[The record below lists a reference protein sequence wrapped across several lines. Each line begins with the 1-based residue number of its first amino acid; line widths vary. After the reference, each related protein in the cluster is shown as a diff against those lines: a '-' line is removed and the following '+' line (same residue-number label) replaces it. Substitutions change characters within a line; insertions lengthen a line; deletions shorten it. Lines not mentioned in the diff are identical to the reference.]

1 MGEILFEKF
10 AKVQKYVLNLTEE
23 QRSGIR
29 ETVFWC
35 DDDTKDEYSG
45 TPKRKNYVGAHLF
58 MSIGSL
64 AEELNKDDRTIE
76 RWLGIWEKA
85 GWFARQKD
93 VRALDGNMTYANYV
107 RGRPKSQ
114 HPASRVFNVS
124 MLCRLLDVRATILS
138 NKLRIGRDKELELL
152 IDFALQVREDDFENP
167 PIRAIK
173 DYKPRLIDD
182 WTLVAQEGP
191 PDKWEDL
198 YEPKKESARPGACAK
213 VETGDT
219 TKGTGNPE
227 EGLSV
232 TDHTISTDDF
242 AKEPTLKDQFPL
254 IITYISDVTGDYVD
268 IVFQL
273 EDITDEG
280 VLVPDTHLPSDE
292 EEKRTYLDEVYGVP
306 PKIAQFNEKWG
317 EEMMAFVLK
326 RSQKQ

>member
-10 AKVQKYVLNLTEE
+10 AKVQKYVRNLTEE

-35 DDDTKDEYSG
+35 DDDTWDEYSG

-64 AEELNKDDRTIE
+64 AEELAKDDRTIE
-76 RWLGIWEKA
+76 RWLVIWEKE

-114 HPASRVFNVS
+114 HPTSRVFNVS

-138 NKLRIGRDKELELL
+138 NKLRIGRDKELEPL

-182 WTLVAQEGP
+182 WMQVAQEGP

-198 YEPKKESARPGACAK
+198 FEAKKESAVAGAGAK
-213 VETGDT
+213 VETDSEGTSKSTDQLSSIDVITSDNQFAKIADDLFPYTVSISQEDGDFPIEFR
-219 TKGTGNPE
+219 PE
-227 EGLSV
+227 HINEQGRLDIDLVGVTDEIKEEFYDLSV
-232 TDHTISTDDF
+232 GAVGRVRNFNNANS
-242 AKEPTLKDQFPL
+242 E
-254 IITYISDVTGDYVD
+254 
-268 IVFQL
+268 
-273 EDITDEG
+273 
-280 VLVPDTHLPSDE
+280 VLLAM
-292 EEKRTYLDEVYGVP
+292 RRYLD
-306 PKIAQFNEKWG
+306 
-317 EEMMAFVLK
+317 
-326 RSQKQ
+326 KQRE